1 MLIAPQSCQRH
12 CKGIRLVKKNA
23 TTLRGVFCP
32 TITPFDDQLNPDKTR
47 FVQHCHRVLEEGCHG
62 LAVFG
67 TTGEA
72 NSLSVEERMMLLDEL
87 VESGIDGS
95 VIVPGTGCAALT
107 DSVRLTEHAVQLG
120 CSSVLMLPP
129 FYYKDVGADGL
140 FRAFAEVIERV
151 SEETLKIYLYHIPPV
166 SGVPLDLSLVERLA
180 DTYPNCVV
188 GLKDSSGEWPYTA
201 ALLKSRPGFG
211 AFSGSEVFLRNN
223 LTAGGCG
230 TITAVANVNSSAIR
244 AAYDGFQAEDG
255 EELQSAIT
263 RRRQI
268 IQTQPMIPALK
279 SIIATITGDENWRRV
294 RPPLEP
300 LSVSQT
306 NSLVEALSS
315 DGFSPLSR
323 VCSVSRP

>member
-1 MLIAPQSCQRH
+1 M
-12 CKGIRLVKKNA
+12 
-23 TTLRGVFCP
+23 
-32 TITPFDDQLNPDKTR
+32 
-47 FVQHCHRVLEEGCHG
+47 
-62 LAVFG
+62 
-67 TTGEA
+67 
-72 NSLSVEERMMLLDEL
+72 
-87 VESGIDGS
+87 
-95 VIVPGTGCAALT
+95 
-107 DSVRLTEHAVQLG
+107 
-120 CSSVLMLPP
+120 
-129 FYYKDVGADGL
+129 
-140 FRAFAEVIERV
+140 
-151 SEETLKIYLYHIPPV
+151 

-255 EELQSAIT
+255 EELQLAIT

-306 NSLVEALSS
+306 NSLVEALTS
-315 DGFSPLSR
+315 DGFSPFSH
-323 VCSVSRP
+323 VYGVSRP